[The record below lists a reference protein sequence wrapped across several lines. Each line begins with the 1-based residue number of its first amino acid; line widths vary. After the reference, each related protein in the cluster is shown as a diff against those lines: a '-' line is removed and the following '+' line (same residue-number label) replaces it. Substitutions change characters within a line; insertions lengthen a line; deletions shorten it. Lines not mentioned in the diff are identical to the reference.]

1 MILTQQ
7 QGTELINLAR
17 QSINSYLNK
26 TSIKLTKEFKELY
39 LKKQGV
45 FVTLTLDGNLR
56 GCIGYP
62 EPVLPLYKAILEAAQ
77 SAAFDDPRFP
87 KLTKEEFKHLKIEIS
102 ILTIPQH
109 LDVKNSEDYIK
120 KIKVGKDGLI
130 IRSRFGSGL
139 LLPQVFMEY
148 HCSVEQAL
156 EMICEKAGLS
166 TEDWKNLENKLY
178 KFQAQIFSE

>member
-1 MILTQQ
+1 MPLTKT
-7 QGTELINLAR
+7 QGIELIKLAR

-39 LKKQGV
+39 LKKQGL

-62 EPVLPLYKAILEAAQ
+62 EPVLPLYEAIIGAAQ
-77 SAAFDDPRFP
+77 AAAFDDPRFP
-87 KLTKEEFKHLKIEIS
+87 KLSKEEFKHLKIEIS
-102 ILTIPQH
+102 VLTIPEH
-109 LDVKNSEDYIK
+109 IDVKKPEDYLKEIK
-120 KIKVGKDGLI
+120 IGKDGLI

-139 LLPQVFMEY
+139 LLPQVFTEY
-148 HCSVEQAL
+148 KCTVEQAL
-156 EMICEKAGLS
+156 EMTCEKAGLS
-166 TEDWKNLENKLY
+166 SEDWKNLENKLY